1 MNLEWPGFLTGFLVC
16 FIAINVA
23 IGFVFAN
30 VYDIYYVN
38 ACYIAFVL
46 ASAFVMKH
54 ITGKFISWA
63 VFPYSNYVV
72 QQHH

>member
-1 MNLEWPGFLTGFLVC
+1 MNWEWPGFLTCFLVC

-23 IGFVFAN
+23 IGFVCAKF
-30 VYDIYYVN
+30 YEIYYVN

-46 ASAFVMKH
+46 VSAFVMKQ
-54 ITGKFISWA
+54 ITGKLISWA